1 MDPRRPPR
9 PRPSAPPDA
18 NAGFVAEPPP
28 PTVVVAM
35 GGHAFVR
42 EGQTPDDD
50 AHTENAR
57 IVCAELMTFIDRG
70 YNVVIT
76 HGNGPQVGYMLERAE
91 ATADRLPRKPLDV
104 LVAQTEGMLGYY
116 LQRAMLNE
124 LRGRAMER
132 YVVTMVTQVLVDP
145 DDPALLSPTKP
156 VGPFYAKEEAE
167 SFQRDHGWAVIDDG
181 RRGWR
186 RVVPSPR
193 PQQILQAGIV
203 VDAMR
208 SGNIVIAGGGGG
220 IPVTIAR
227 DGSNDLVGIEAVIDK
242 DLTSGVMATDVGADL
257 LVILTAVDAVYVGW
271 DTPEQQRLGAVT
283 MAECERYIRDGQ
295 FPIGSMGPKV
305 EAIHGF
311 LQRGGRRGLITD
323 PANLRDALDGK
334 AGTHF
339 IGRI

>member
-1 MDPRRPPR
+1 MNRDRPVRSPAMA
-9 PRPSAPPDA
+9 PEAPPSSATDSK
-18 NAGFVAEPPP
+18 P

-42 EGQTPDDD
+42 EGQVADDA

-57 IVCAELMTFIDRG
+57 KMCRELMTFLDRG

-76 HGNGPQVGYMLERAE
+76 HGNGPQVGFMLERAE
-91 ATADRLPRKPLDV
+91 AAPKHLPRKPLDV

-124 LRGRAMER
+124 LRLNGHER
-132 YVVTMVTQVLVDP
+132 FVVTMVTQVLVNA
-145 DDPALLSPTKP
+145 DDPALSSPTKP
-156 VGPFYAKEEAE
+156 VGPFYDKASAQWHEDE
-167 SFQRDHGWAVIDDG
+167 HGWTVVEDG
-181 RRGWR
+181 SRGWR

-193 PQQILQAGIV
+193 PQQILQSGIV
-203 VDAMR
+203 VDAIA

-220 IPVTIAR
+220 VPVTIAR
-227 DGSNDLVGIEAVIDK
+227 DGSQDLIGIEAVIDK
-242 DLTSGVMATDVGADL
+242 DLTSGVLATDVGADL
-257 LVILTAVDAVYVGW
+257 LVILTAVDAVYIDWGKP
-271 DTPEQQRLGAVT
+271 TERRLGAVT
-283 MAECERYIRDGQ
+283 MAECESYMRGGH
-295 FPIGSMGPKV
+295 FPVGSMGPKV
-305 EAIHGF
+305 ESIHGF

-323 PANLRDALDGK
+323 PEHLRDALDGK

>member
-1 MDPRRPPR
+1 MDPRRNR
-9 PRPSAPPDA
+9 PITAADA
-18 NAGFVAEPPP
+18 SGVYPAEPPA

-42 EGQTPDDD
+42 EGQTPDDA

-57 IVCAELMTFIDRG
+57 AVSKELMTFIDRG

-91 ATADRLPRKPLDV
+91 ATAARLPRKPLDV

-124 LRGRAMER
+124 LRGRGQDR

-156 VGPFYAKEEAE
+156 VGPFYSREDAE
-167 SFQRDHGWAVIDDG
+167 SYQKERGWAVVDDG

-227 DGSNDLVGIEAVIDK
+227 DGSNDLIGIEAVIDK
-242 DLTSGVMATDVGADL
+242 DLTSGVLATDVGADL
-257 LVILTAVDAVYVGW
+257 LVILTAVDAVYTGW
-271 DTPEQQRLGAVT
+271 DTPEQRRLGAVT
-283 MAECERYIRDGQ
+283 MAECERYIQGGH
-295 FPIGSMGPKV
+295 FPAGSMGPKV

-311 LQRGGRRGLITD
+311 LQRGGRRGLITE
-323 PANLRDALDGK
+323 PASLRDALDGK